1 MPARMDSA
9 ALQFDLF
16 GVSEPSPPAGPGTGR
31 AQRRF
36 VHGAHSFVYELR
48 RASRK
53 SIGIR
58 IDESAVRVSAPRWVS
73 LGQVEQVLADKAD
86 WVLQQLRLREQRLRE
101 QQCLRIDWVDGATLP
116 ILGAQLRLC
125 LAGRALGVARLDEPR
140 GLLLLPLDPGCAA
153 EAVRAATQAWMRG
166 RALELFTQRA
176 HEFAQRLDVRVSA
189 IGLSSARTRWG
200 SAGADG
206 RLRLHWRLLHFA
218 PHIVDYVIAHEVSHL
233 REMNHGPRFWATVA
247 RIFPNWREARD
258 ALRSSVLPPW

>member
-1 MPARMDSA
+1 MDSA

-16 GVSEPSPPAGPGTGR
+16 GLGEPAIPPAPGIGR
-31 AQRRF
+31 TQRRF

-73 LGQVEQVLADKAD
+73 LGQIEQVLADKAD

-101 QQCLRIDWVDGATLP
+101 QQCLRIDWVDGAGLP
-116 ILGAQLRLC
+116 YLGAQLRLR
-125 LAGRALGVARLDEPR
+125 LAGRALGVARLDEQQ

-153 EAVRAATQAWMRG
+153 ESLRAATQAWMRE

-176 HEFAQRLDVRVSA
+176 HEFARRLDVRVTA
-189 IGLSSARTRWG
+189 VGLSSARTRWG

-218 PHIVDYVIAHEVSHL
+218 PHIIDYVVAHEVSHL

-247 RIFPNWREARD
+247 GIFPRWREARA